1 MSIINI
7 NPTDLSILIWKKLL
21 DNSEFKRNTYKNEFF
36 TKIDGLDKLRSQSDY
51 NTGSITSTTSWLLYS
66 TVLFFKPKIIVEVG
80 SFIGKS
86 TFSMALAADS
96 YKDQHDAK
104 IYCCDHSNEIKFPSI
119 SSTAIKQFHKITSTE
134 MLKNLDKKQKID
146 LIHLDGRLQPDD
158 FPILAGLIT
167 SETIFLLDDFETNEK
182 GVVNF
187 ENLLESKL
195 ISRKNHILATPIQNE
210 TKKNYDFNEQSTT
223 ALILPLNKLQIT
235 NQ

>member
-1 MSIINI
+1 
-7 NPTDLSILIWKKLL
+7 
-21 DNSEFKRNTYKNEFF
+21 
-36 TKIDGLDKLRSQSDY
+36 
-51 NTGSITSTTSWLLYS
+51 
-66 TVLFFKPKIIVEVG
+66 
-80 SFIGKS
+80 
-86 TFSMALAADS
+86 MALAADS

-119 SSTAIKQFHKITSTE
+119 SSTEIKQFHKITSTE

-146 LIHLDGRLQPDD
+146 LIHLDGRLQLDD